1 MLRQTSSGSVRIISL
16 DRNELLN
23 RLEQIAR
30 RIVAER
36 PDVVDVRL
44 FGSLARGDQ
53 VGTSDADVLVV
64 VCGDAPVDPIA
75 GARAL
80 YPYFDLP
87 IGVDLW
93 VVGERELAR
102 RLRAQDAFATHA
114 WKESCTL
121 LASSRLS
128 ERSLAGKDER

>member
-1 MLRQTSSGSVRIISL
+1 VRIISL

-53 VGTSDADVLVV
+53 VGASDADVLVV
-64 VCGDAPVDPIA
+64 VRTDAPVDPIA
-75 GARAL
+75 AAQAL

-87 IGVDLW
+87 VGVDLW

-102 RLRAQDAFATHA
+102 RLRAEDVFATRA
-114 WKESCTL
+114 WGESRDL
-121 LASSRLS
+121 LPREPGFSPAADGS
-128 ERSLAGKDER
+128 A

>member
-1 MLRQTSSGSVRIISL
+1 MLRQTSSGSVQIISL
-16 DRNELLN
+16 DRSKLVH

-30 RIVAER
+30 RMAVER

-64 VCGDAPVDPIA
+64 VRGDAPVDPIA

-102 RLRAQDAFATHA
+102 RLRAQDVFATRA
-114 WKESCTL
+114 WQESCSL
-121 LASSRLS
+121 LSSS
-128 ERSLAGKDER
+128 CVAERSLAGKKER